1 MAYKQKSEDLSNIA
15 REMRGKSAYD
25 REILPPGGDTTGK
38 ISDEELA
45 EMAHKSEV
53 QQKFKLPEI
62 EIDLDKDTGKQTS
75 KVNPYTE

>member
-45 EMAHKSEV
+45 EMAHKS
-53 QQKFKLPEI
+53 
-62 EIDLDKDTGKQTS
+62 
-75 KVNPYTE
+75 

>member
-38 ISDEELA
+38 VTKEILDEMSA
-45 EMAHKSEV
+45 ETKV
-53 QQKFKLPEI
+53 QQKFKLPEL
-62 EIDLDKDTGKQTS
+62 EIILDKDTGEQTS
-75 KVNPYTE
+75 KVNPYTD

>member
-1 MAYKQKSEDLSNIA
+1 
-15 REMRGKSAYD
+15 MRGKSAYD

-62 EIDLDKDTGKQTS
+62 EIDLDKSTGKQTS